1 MSWQKKT
8 AACKCKLKWLDH
20 LNSSWVTE
28 DCESITYSDD
38 LNALYERLLDNKELI
53 LFPPQAINIGGP
65 ALADFDTESLTADEQ
80 EHLLDSLH
88 ASQLFLASVV
98 YNNTPFSL
106 KLKKRQ
112 LVLQRIYHAISQK
125 FHTRQDVS
133 QKALVLQATNST
145 PGRERT
151 SLSTVS
157 GNDAL
162 VELGVKTGL
171 SLIFALFRQNWA
183 LARQVGQLSLTNEVL
198 QTAITTVASLPPLS
212 LANENRLTS
221 LSTDT
226 LNQVTQFLR
235 FAASPTSGSDATG
248 QQLAAELM
256 LALTAQRGLL
266 HFMLEW
272 VDLAL
277 HVSAAAR
284 GEEKRSGAQE
294 GQLGRISHQFF
305 HKVLS
310 DMAKSAGGPWNQ
322 PFDQHYTDGEDSVSM
337 HEAAILLLEELQ
349 RLAEDYTNRCIG
361 PDTNSNHPSSSSSST
376 STSGMGTGGG
386 GTSTA
391 RPSVIMS
398 MSSSARSGGG
408 REECEVYV
416 WGSNNS
422 HQLAEGSQEK
432 ILTPK
437 LTSSFGYIQ
446 QIEAGQFCTF
456 LIHNDSSVSAC
467 GKGSY
472 GRLGLGDSN
481 NQPFPMK
488 LVFEPKHGIK
498 KISSSKG
505 SDGHTLALSV
515 DGEVFSW
522 GDGDYGKLGHGS
534 NSTVKTPKLITGPFL
549 GKKIK
554 CISAGYRH
562 SAAVTEEGELY
573 TWGEGDYG
581 RLGHGDKSSCSTP
594 RLVKDIGEVG
604 QVACGSVHTVAVSQD
619 GKTVWSF
626 GSGDNGKLGHG
637 DMNRCNKPRVIEALA
652 GMHIRKVACSGQS
665 SLALTSTGQ
674 VYAWGSGSCLGCG
687 QSFVTEFTALR
698 PRLIDDLQNIR
709 IVDISCGDS
718 HCLALSHDN
727 EVYAWGNNAMGQC
740 GQGHS
745 QSPIPRPRKVV
756 GLEGVPVQ
764 QISAGT
770 SHSVAW
776 TAMPSDRHVI
786 AWHRPFCV
794 DLQEPTFASLCS
806 FLERY
811 CDGFDAVDP
820 PPPFTSSQQHHHFVL
835 LCLRLLSSHM
845 ALTLACGLGSEVLG
859 NQTQPLRN
867 LLFRLIDTSMP
878 DTIQQAVSSTLSIG
892 ACLLLPPLRERMEL
906 LHSLLPQGPGSWDS
920 LTRGQR
926 MQLGIVLTSLQ
937 DNQHVAT
944 VLGLTAPGIN
954 SGGGCGSEGDCE
966 DPHTGQEPSI
976 TLTLEMAERLMKTIL
991 SNLAAHTER
1000 ALSELE
1006 KNSDKGTLSSTPA
1019 ESCPPPHLHNLLSSL
1034 QKHLLAYCLN
1044 SKNEQMVQA
1053 VGKHLQRH
1061 LLLLLPVCAE
1071 IVKLATSII
1080 RDSQAGSPDFHSQL
1094 EDLLLQSP
1102 AGEMLMHIMTALV
1115 VVPVPLVVPIL
1126 HEVVALL
1133 PYLDTLC
1140 RALPYTP
1147 RLEMDQLEPGHRVE
1161 DGQAFPWSW
1170 MLDLERTCALLIGL
1184 CIGSMLHGP
1193 PMVPCENQSNAWLSS
1208 VLFSNGLH
1216 LSVKQLEKVTSSVC
1230 ESMEEGYSERRHLDI
1245 DLNVE
1250 GDTCK
1255 LLDLGLGVAS
1265 PFTVRLLN
1273 TMQSYALDQDL
1284 DTCELS
1290 EETMLDTVTRFYLA
1304 ALLKHGDLLTL
1315 AEVESDILSPQMEAV
1330 FHQVYKLRSKL
1341 VSYRQPFSTPTA
1353 QPSPDPHAKPAGLEG
1368 EGLEGETSN
1377 ISGVQSRGEG
1387 LNDSTETI
1395 DLDRDRRDSDDD
1407 DDQEGTL
1414 QGDREELSYAEVARR
1429 FLQRCIFLLLA
1440 VRPPLLEET
1449 MNLLQ
1454 KSEENKDHA
1463 SLDRRMMSPRRRQRR
1478 GSLPDIPAEVQ
1489 NEQVQPLREREG
1501 IATPTSNPWNAQ
1513 QLSPQ
1518 LNSLQ
1523 KVKEMLRRLR
1533 WQQERLH
1540 GRSTT
1545 EGQEPLL
1552 PFGPSS
1558 YSTRPTLPSLGPWAA
1573 ELARFVA
1580 CEQRNGRLDEI
1591 ETLELARAMMVQQ
1604 ERAESR
1610 LYALN
1615 QVVELLSTAQEK
1627 EVRDGESESSVMTS
1641 TTLLNSA
1648 HLQLLAGCFGVGL
1661 TPDLQEIG
1669 PHSQLHHY
1677 QDLIKMA
1684 KSQTQQEIQL
1694 AVHRVYEVL
1703 INSLVQTHRAKTH
1716 PSNTLTQLLLSSI
1729 LALSFKYQPVDI
1741 SLVVS
1746 CQLLTCLHDLCAP
1759 STLMIPRTL
1768 PPVTTCL
1775 QPSNMSAILHVGSLR
1790 LLYIIALSTGIHA
1803 ERLSAGVVQSVMEL
1817 LWQRLQC
1824 LLHTACPA
1832 LVPGKEGRTDV
1843 SFVAVS
1849 AVGDFLVFLRRVCCN
1864 HTVQHRLTDHR
1875 WLKVLFTI
1883 ISGTDEKGHLY
1894 IDNLRVR
1901 LLALQL
1907 LSSVLPACDKDP
1919 DSNADFKREVVEELF
1934 SSLSGIFWK
1943 IPLSTAMVSAQK
1955 KKWAMQREVPATHA
1969 SASSPATP
1977 TSASTTSLAPT
1988 LTSTSLT
1995 TASSRPDRV
2004 SVSMAASTTCAIS
2017 DSCHTHWP
2025 LQLQQTPW
2033 CKQPWRGGRAKDW
2046 DRHGA
2051 TQPSKDK
2058 DQVEVEGVVF
2068 DSDRCVACNVENG
2081 HTVAHGSSGRGYGVA
2096 STPMTSGCYQ
2106 WKFHIVKENRG
2117 NEGTCVGVTRWPV
2130 RDCGHRTTS
2139 DMWLYRAY
2147 SGNLYHDGE
2156 LKHALPR
2163 YTVGD
2168 VITAVLDM
2176 DARTLSFA
2184 KNDQEPQVAFEDIEA
2199 SELFPVVTF
2208 YSSSPGE
2215 KVKITE
2221 MQVKSAPRELLAG
2234 DPMCAPASSAISEAL
2249 VVLIRRLLG
2258 TGAWAPHISAKIC
2271 STLDVAAAWHS
2282 NRSMSVS
2289 VDSQGLGRKNESMS
2303 MDSSAVESVPPTV
2316 SEEDHCE
2323 AKEEESKSGDKEA
2336 SSHIDIQAVAS
2347 KTDLE
2352 EHTAEPQERAPETED
2367 TVKASSREVPRL
2379 SKFGRSSESRDS
2391 EFSQQHTDDL
2401 DWLCTMVW
2409 PCLAVLGGLD
2419 RGLRVGGRCVHRN
2432 SGRTGIILGL
2442 VRPSA
2447 ALAKVQ
2453 WDDGEANTSDT
2464 LMSNLDP
2471 VETLPFNLETV
2482 SGLQAQ
2488 HLHTIMHLA
2497 FLRDSRTRG
2506 DSDPNSK
2513 RSDSSASSRRKKE
2526 AETAKQAEE
2535 TEQLMKEL
2543 DRDISRM
2550 LAEDL
2555 DTYDHNAD
2563 KKDCLHADEAQGKQ
2577 DEGAKSVQ
2585 QEAGGRLSPA
2595 DKGESSGSPRGADSG
2610 VIEVCDEAAMLG
2622 AATAGGSHSPPL
2634 AQASD
2639 QDSSA
2644 VDAEEKDKEMMAA
2657 VVAQSE
2663 PASEPTEEQ
2672 TCRQGE
2678 EEKTESSNGMTESVD
2693 ATSTDSR
2700 SDRKGFSSTDSAVD
2714 KDQEEV
2720 GASERRGMSSDL
2732 SRNREFQ
2739 AIRLAAVQL
2748 VAIKTLSAILS
2759 CGRFRELLLVPRAT
2773 LQSDGSQEKSLLE
2786 DLAAQRD
2793 EDLKSAVR
2801 SIVRQLVNRAT
2812 MPSPFRRVVSLA
2824 ELERSFAVLH
2834 TDIVRTMAEEQLGL
2848 PVTEETVSQSRE
2860 QEEGRANQQGS
2871 SKFCLLGSGRGL
2883 PPLSLGAS
2891 LSRAATAATPPA
2903 TTTTTVDSVAGVP
2916 HGQQQTSILQYMRTS
2931 SSAEDMVSFTRRM
2944 FNALKPRLAPSAGAR
2959 SDGQPLRPPPPPPIR
2974 SRSPSPPP
2982 PPIVTPL
2989 LEMGFQLQH
2998 IQRALSATAIN
3009 GRDVTARAINR
3020 LATWMLEHPEHY
3032 QDNEQQASLTDVLR
3046 EPSVFVAEDLAGQ
3059 AASERLSREMA
3070 IEALSERL
3078 DNLILSEE
3086 SSEEPE
3092 EYDEIPRPS
3101 ISRRPRRL
3109 TRSRHID
3116 IRSFFA
3122 PARERR
3128 ESRAERHREIGEAQ
3142 PLFDPYDDFDL
3153 QEELYGEEGLE
3164 DVLSFDPVADTGD
3177 LMSYIRRRFGPRS
3190 VRCEICAIETTTFNH
3205 HMRMAHPGCGG
3216 SCDGRGYRSTGV
3228 YDNGWFDGACG
3239 TGHPFYLLCQSCREC
3254 YLRENQ
3260 SARSTHS
3267 DAQDSLVMPSFSG
3280 QGGFVERLSA
3290 GPLSAGL
3297 GAPDLLGAAE
3307 MKPDT
3312 DLLLTSEEQLVNTGA
3327 ENYQKL
3333 LPRLGLTDTR
3343 TTPDPVRFSDNDP
3356 LGARLMS
3363 SSGTDT
3369 AQVTATAAGA
3379 MPKSMKSEP
3388 RPKNL
3393 GEQARHLRSTADRL
3407 LALRRTT
3414 TATQILLAR
3423 TLTLQLLGFLADSS
3437 KSCHLSSALEHL
3449 GLADIMQIV
3458 RLMSLC
3464 ASGKMTLASGSDSSH
3479 QCSASTAS
3487 LSTGGITMIR
3497 FGGGSGGGGGGGGSG
3512 SSSSGGGGGGG
3523 GKSSLDEATVHLQ
3536 NLTKAIGA
3544 LVQDNPA
3551 SLKQLVQLCTQ
3562 ELMSAAMGIN
3572 ASSLEDL
3579 GPSRVLTSHLSTS
3592 SSFTVVQAL
3601 VSLLTQGGWHARL
3614 LQAQLSG
3621 EKTDSCSSPVT
3632 PTAPTSPT
3640 TTATSTVAPSTHTH
3654 THPHPHTHSPALSAT
3669 APTTTTTA
3677 TALPAMPAVKGSNCW
3692 HLQLINALS
3701 ACVISARMPSHHRQW
3716 SAQQLARSL
3725 AQSPQPAVLSLL
3737 SGGGGDNQFVQVD
3750 LGGDLGTVSVTTLEG
3765 HQNRVTGCR
3774 WSQKKQFLASSG
3786 HDGTVRVWSLPNK
3799 THAFLQQTCVFHR
3812 GEDMRA
3818 EELDGCHLSNL
3829 CWNSSGRLLAAS
3841 HEFMVNIWAIG
3852 GGGKGH
3858 LDIQQQYVTALAW
3871 PQSRGIEGRLGLN
3884 MDTLLVGR
3892 HDGSLATIDVIDVS
3906 TFRCKELAHCY
3917 RNVPVTQLAWFDED
3931 RKFAVAYH
3939 DGELVLCSRNEFE
3952 EPVRVEAHQTAIT
3965 SLQWDPTGHVLATAA
3980 SGDPRLCV
3988 WSYRGE
3994 GLFCAAELDHP
4005 AAVTSLD
4012 WCVMPGIGE
4021 EKKLM
4026 IAGGCET
4033 GKVCVWTIEQPTSHA
4048 KTFLPKSQ
4056 SMDSQDFED
4065 AHFRE
4070 SKAVKQK
4077 RLHSK
4082 LVVTFTGHI
4091 VSLTCLSFSPNAL
4104 MLTSGCAKGWLNI
4117 WSLQDGCLLQTYTG
4131 TGSVRGLS
4139 WFCDRTI
4146 ASCFSRSKDV
4156 VLVNYSP
4163 DMFFK
4168 NRVMAIARKHLKQ
4181 QGIVGLHQAPCFR
4194 GLLQRLPSMLQDQF
4208 THEKP
4213 SVLLG
4218 DQLLHSQYL
4227 QCLAALAVGF
4237 GLDTALCFSPQPL
4250 HHCQDTGPMCLDR
4263 LVPEWQWLL
4272 SFSTALKS
4280 AAALLQRQPFPPTFR
4295 LLARSSVD
4303 EVQDQAYD
4311 NSRWDLNMDSQ
4322 IMMWAVQRPEDWQ
4335 LGGRGETYVW
4345 GSGRHGQMCEA
4356 GRVSMVPT
4364 KVPSL
4369 SSCQQVICGQN
4380 CTFQVQANGNLL
4392 ACGEGSYG
4400 RLGQGNSDDVHAPTI
4415 ITSLQGFV
4423 ITQVATSTGS
4433 DGHTLALTE
4442 SGEVFSWGD
4451 GDYGKLGHG
4460 NCYRQKRP
4468 KQIEA
4473 LQGEEVI
4480 QVSVGFKHS
4489 AVVTGDGKLYTFGN
4503 GDYGRLGHGS
4513 TANKKVPERVLSL
4526 EHHQIGF
4533 VACGLNH
4540 TVCISTDGSTV
4551 WSFGDGDYGKLGLG
4565 HTTPKSV
4572 PTRIDFLRGKQI
4584 KKIECGTQFTLA
4596 LTRDGRVLS
4605 WGQERLIGQPDMSL
4619 HNHSKPQEIPE
4630 LSAYFIDDISVGPE
4644 HSLALGSGG
4653 EVWGWGHNAD
4663 GQLGLGHMN
4672 SPVKEPTRITTLNG
4686 VIIRQI
4692 SAGRT
4697 HCAAWTSPPP
4707 PVRIPGTPL
4716 PLQLG
4721 TPSGVPPQFA
4731 ALQSC
4736 PLDLVKGRL
4745 AVLHHFSDLVYSSW
4759 RLINLLPKKDN
4770 NGGECG
4776 VPGLIEGQLR
4786 SVLSPRVYTLPMV
4799 RSIGKTMVQG
4809 KNCGPQITVQ
4819 RLSTRGK
4826 KVKPVY
4832 LQIAQQVVQLKAE
4845 DLRLPSRAW
4854 KVKLVGEG
4862 ADDAGG
4868 VFDDTI
4874 TEMCLELESGVVP
4887 LLIPTPNAKNES
4899 GNNRDRFLLNP
4910 ALTGE
4915 DSMALWKFLGIL
4927 FGVAIRTKKPLDLH
4941 LAPSIWKLIAG
4952 MDLKVED
4959 LEEVDH
4965 IYIQSLKGI
4974 KDLDENGINET
4985 NFHEFIPIDSFEG
4998 QSSAGEMVGVVAG
5011 GKNIPLHFHN
5021 RLHYVDTVLNYRL
5034 HEWDKQVSWIREGM
5048 SWIVP
5053 VPLLTL
5059 LTAQS
5064 LEQMVCGT
5072 AEVSIDILRKVVR
5085 YRGMDENHIL
5095 IKWFWTILEDFTN
5108 EERIQFLRFISGR
5121 TRLPSNPADIT
5132 QRFQIMTS
5140 DRGMDSLPT
5149 SQTCFFQLRLPMY
5162 SSVEVMAERLRYAIN
5177 HCRSIDMDNY
5187 MLTRN
5192 AEGPLDSD
5200 VELVE

>member
-1 MSWQKKT
+1 M
-8 AACKCKLKWLDH
+8 
-20 LNSSWVTE
+20 
-28 DCESITYSDD
+28 
-38 LNALYERLLDNKELI
+38 
-53 LFPPQAINIGGP
+53 
-65 ALADFDTESLTADEQ
+65 
-80 EHLLDSLH
+80 
-88 ASQLFLASVV
+88 
-98 YNNTPFSL
+98 
-106 KLKKRQ
+106 
-112 LVLQRIYHAISQK
+112 
-125 FHTRQDVS
+125 
-133 QKALVLQATNST
+133 
-145 PGRERT
+145 
-151 SLSTVS
+151 
-157 GNDAL
+157 
-162 VELGVKTGL
+162 
-171 SLIFALFRQNWA
+171 
-183 LARQVGQLSLTNEVL
+183 
-198 QTAITTVASLPPLS
+198 
-212 LANENRLTS
+212 
-221 LSTDT
+221 
-226 LNQVTQFLR
+226 
-235 FAASPTSGSDATG
+235 
-248 QQLAAELM
+248 
-256 LALTAQRGLL
+256 
-266 HFMLEW
+266 
-272 VDLAL
+272 
-277 HVSAAAR
+277 
-284 GEEKRSGAQE
+284 
-294 GQLGRISHQFF
+294 
-305 HKVLS
+305 
-310 DMAKSAGGPWNQ
+310 
-322 PFDQHYTDGEDSVSM
+322 
-337 HEAAILLLEELQ
+337 
-349 RLAEDYTNRCIG
+349 
-361 PDTNSNHPSSSSSST
+361 
-376 STSGMGTGGG
+376 
-386 GTSTA
+386 
-391 RPSVIMS
+391 
-398 MSSSARSGGG
+398 
-408 REECEVYV
+408 
-416 WGSNNS
+416 
-422 HQLAEGSQEK
+422 
-432 ILTPK
+432 
-437 LTSSFGYIQ
+437 
-446 QIEAGQFCTF
+446 
-456 LIHNDSSVSAC
+456 
-467 GKGSY
+467 
-472 GRLGLGDSN
+472 
-481 NQPFPMK
+481 
-488 LVFEPKHGIK
+488 
-498 KISSSKG
+498 
-505 SDGHTLALSV
+505 
-515 DGEVFSW
+515 
-522 GDGDYGKLGHGS
+522 
-534 NSTVKTPKLITGPFL
+534 
-549 GKKIK
+549 
-554 CISAGYRH
+554 
-562 SAAVTEEGELY
+562 
-573 TWGEGDYG
+573 
-581 RLGHGDKSSCSTP
+581 
-594 RLVKDIGEVG
+594 
-604 QVACGSVHTVAVSQD
+604 
-619 GKTVWSF
+619 
-626 GSGDNGKLGHG
+626 
-637 DMNRCNKPRVIEALA
+637 
-652 GMHIRKVACSGQS
+652 
-665 SLALTSTGQ
+665 
-674 VYAWGSGSCLGCG
+674 
-687 QSFVTEFTALR
+687 
-698 PRLIDDLQNIR
+698 
-709 IVDISCGDS
+709 
-718 HCLALSHDN
+718 
-727 EVYAWGNNAMGQC
+727 
-740 GQGHS
+740 
-745 QSPIPRPRKVV
+745 
-756 GLEGVPVQ
+756 
-764 QISAGT
+764 
-770 SHSVAW
+770 
-776 TAMPSDRHVI
+776 
-786 AWHRPFCV
+786 
-794 DLQEPTFASLCS
+794 
-806 FLERY
+806 
-811 CDGFDAVDP
+811 
-820 PPPFTSSQQHHHFVL
+820 
-835 LCLRLLSSHM
+835 
-845 ALTLACGLGSEVLG
+845 SEVEIHF
-859 NQTQPLRN
+859 T
-867 LLFRLIDTSMP
+867 
-878 DTIQQAVSSTLSIG
+878 
-892 ACLLLPPLRERMEL
+892 
-906 LHSLLPQGPGSWDS
+906 
-920 LTRGQR
+920 
-926 MQLGIVLTSLQ
+926 
-937 DNQHVAT
+937 
-944 VLGLTAPGIN
+944 
-954 SGGGCGSEGDCE
+954 
-966 DPHTGQEPSI
+966 
-976 TLTLEMAERLMKTIL
+976 LMKK
-991 SNLAAHTER
+991 
-1000 ALSELE
+1000 E
-1006 KNSDKGTLSSTPA
+1006 KG
-1019 ESCPPPHLHNLLSSL
+1019 
-1034 QKHLLAYCLN
+1034 
-1044 SKNEQMVQA
+1044 
-1053 VGKHLQRH
+1053 
-1061 LLLLLPVCAE
+1061 
-1071 IVKLATSII
+1071 
-1080 RDSQAGSPDFHSQL
+1080 
-1094 EDLLLQSP
+1094 
-1102 AGEMLMHIMTALV
+1102 
-1115 VVPVPLVVPIL
+1115 
-1126 HEVVALL
+1126 
-1133 PYLDTLC
+1133 
-1140 RALPYTP
+1140 
-1147 RLEMDQLEPGHRVE
+1147 
-1161 DGQAFPWSW
+1161 
-1170 MLDLERTCALLIGL
+1170 
-1184 CIGSMLHGP
+1184 
-1193 PMVPCENQSNAWLSS
+1193 
-1208 VLFSNGLH
+1208 
-1216 LSVKQLEKVTSSVC
+1216 
-1230 ESMEEGYSERRHLDI
+1230 
-1245 DLNVE
+1245 
-1250 GDTCK
+1250 
-1255 LLDLGLGVAS
+1255 
-1265 PFTVRLLN
+1265 
-1273 TMQSYALDQDL
+1273 DL

-1290 EETMLDTVTRFYLA
+1290 EETLLDTVTRFYLA
-1304 ALLKHGDLLTL
+1304 ALLKHGNLLSL
-1315 AEVESDILSPQMEAV
+1315 ALVELDMLSSQMEAV

-1341 VSYRQPFSTPTA
+1341 VSYRQPYSTPMA
-1353 QPSPDPHAKPAGLEG
+1353 QPSPDPHAKSSSLEG
-1368 EGLEGETSN
+1368 DSMEGEAH

-1414 QGDREELSYAEVARR
+1414 QGDREELSYSEVARR

-1440 VRPPLLEET
+1440 VRPPLPEET
-1449 MNLLQ
+1449 MCLLQ

-1463 SLDRRMMSPRRRQRR
+1463 SLDRRTLSPRRRQRR
-1478 GSLPDIPAEVQ
+1478 GSLPDIPVEVQ
-1489 NEQVQPLREREG
+1489 NEQTQPLREREG
-1501 IATPTSNPWNAQ
+1501 MATPTSNPWNAQ

-1540 GRSTT
+1540 GRSSL
-1545 EGQEPLL
+1545 EGQDARPL

-1558 YSTRPTLPSLGPWAA
+1558 YNVRPTIPSLGPWAT
-1573 ELARFVA
+1573 EVARFVA

-1627 EVRDGESESSVMTS
+1627 EVRQEGENFALTS

-1661 TPDLQEIG
+1661 TPDLQDMSH
-1669 PHSQLHHY
+1669 HSQLHHY

-1694 AVHRVYEVL
+1694 VVHRVYEVL
-1703 INSLVQTHRAKTH
+1703 INSLVQTHCSRTH
-1716 PSNTLTQLLLSSI
+1716 PSNTHTQLLLSSI

-1746 CQLLTCLHDLCAP
+1746 CQLLACLHDLCAP
-1759 STLMIPRTL
+1759 STLSIPRTL
-1768 PPVTTCL
+1768 PPVSSCL
-1775 QPSNMSAILHVGSLR
+1775 QPSDMAAILHVGSLR
-1790 LLYIIALSTGIHA
+1790 LLNIIALSTGIHA

-1832 LVPGKEGRTDV
+1832 LAPGREGRTDV

-1864 HTVQHRLTDHR
+1864 HSVQHRLTDHR

-1907 LSSVLPACDKDP
+1907 LSSVLPACDRDP
-1919 DSNADFKREVVEELF
+1919 DSNTDFKREVVEELF
-1934 SSLSGIFWK
+1934 CSLSGAFWK
-1943 IPLSTAMVSAQK
+1943 IPLSSALVSAQRK
-1955 KKWAMQREVPATHA
+1955 KSALQREAPPTHA
-1969 SASSPATP
+1969 STSSPTTTAAATSVTP
-1977 TSASTTSLAPT
+1977 TQTSA
-1988 LTSTSLT
+1988 SLT
-1995 TASSRPDRV
+1995 TASSLRPDRV
-2004 SVSMAASTTCAIS
+2004 SISAAASTTCA
-2017 DSCHTHWP
+2017 
-2025 LQLQQTPW
+2025 L
-2033 CKQPWRGGRAKDW
+2033 RDW
-2046 DRHGA
+2046 DRRGVL
-2051 TQPSKDK
+2051 SGKDK
-2058 DQVEVEGVVF
+2058 DQIEVEGVVF
-2068 DSDRCVACNVENG
+2068 DADRCVACNVENG

-2184 KNDQEPQVAFEDIEA
+2184 KNDQELQVAFEDIEA

-2234 DPMCAPASSAISEAL
+2234 DPMCSPAASAISEAL

-2258 TGAWAPHISAKIC
+2258 SGAWAPHVSAKIC
-2271 STLDVAAAWHS
+2271 STLDLASSWHATK
-2282 NRSMSVS
+2282 SMSVS
-2289 VDSQGLGRKNESMS
+2289 VDSQSLGRKNESVS

-2316 SEEDHCE
+2316 SEEDPSE
-2323 AKEEESKSGDKEA
+2323 VMKEEESKSGEKDGL
-2336 SSHIDIQAVAS
+2336 SQDDIMAMTA

-2352 EHTAEPQERAPETED
+2352 EHAAEAQEKSSEAEEAA
-2367 TVKASSREVPRL
+2367 KASSREPHKL
-2379 SKFGRSSESRDS
+2379 SKFGRSSESKDS
-2391 EFSQQHTDDL
+2391 EFCQQHTDDL
-2401 DWLCTMVW
+2401 DWLCTTVW

-2419 RGLRVGGRCVHRN
+2419 RGLRVGGGCVHRN
-2432 SGRTGIILGL
+2432 TGRTGIVLGL

-2453 WDDGEANTSDT
+2453 WDDGEASTSDT

-2482 SGLQAQ
+2482 SGLQAP

-2497 FLRDSRTRG
+2497 FLRDSRARG

-2513 RSDSSASSRRKKE
+2513 RSDSSASSRKKKE
-2526 AETAKQAEE
+2526 AENAKQAEE

-2550 LAEDL
+2550 LAEDM

-2563 KKDCLHADEAQGKQ
+2563 KKESLHADQAEGKQ
-2577 DEGAKSVQ
+2577 ASRHYCQRGCLFFNCDDGAPNVAQ
-2585 QEAGGRLSPA
+2585 DAGGELFLA
-2595 DKGESSGSPRGADSG
+2595 DNGECSMSSQAAEEGM
-2610 VIEVCDEAAMLG
+2610 IEVCGELAMQG
-2622 AATAGGSHSPPL
+2622 AASSDQPHSPSVHIAPEADTVEVEDREQDTMLSATTL
-2634 AQASD
+2634 ADPASD
-2639 QDSSA
+2639 
-2644 VDAEEKDKEMMAA
+2644 
-2657 VVAQSE
+2657 
-2663 PASEPTEEQ
+2663 PTEEQ
-2672 TCRQGE
+2672 TYKHDEDG
-2678 EEKTESSNGMTESVD
+2678 KMESSNDMTESVD
-2693 ATSTDSR
+2693 AASSA
-2700 SDRKGFSSTDSAVD
+2700 SKPDRKDLTQADSGGD
-2714 KDQEEV
+2714 KDHEETS
-2720 GASERRGMSSDL
+2720 SERRGMSSDL
-2732 SRNREFQ
+2732 SHNREFQ

-2748 VAIKTLSAILS
+2748 VAVKTLSAILS

-2773 LQSDGSQEKSLLE
+2773 LQPDGSQEKSLLE

-2801 SIVRQLVNRAT
+2801 SVVKQLVHRAT
-2812 MPSPFRRVVSLA
+2812 MPSPFRRVVSRA

-2834 TDIVRTMAEEQLGL
+2834 TDIIRTMAEEQLGL
-2848 PVTEETVSQSRE
+2848 PVVEENTTPHHTACPENPSLTRD
-2860 QEEGRANQQGS
+2860 QEEGGRSSQQGG
-2871 SKFCLLGSGRGL
+2871 SKFLLGPGRGL
-2883 PPLSLGAS
+2883 PPLSLGVG
-2891 LSRAATAATPPA
+2891 LGRAATAATPPA
-2903 TTTTTVDSVAGVP
+2903 TTTMVDSVSGVP
-2916 HGQQQTSILQYMRTS
+2916 HSQQQTSILQYMRTS

-2989 LEMGFQLQH
+2989 LEMGFQLHH

-3009 GRDVTARAINR
+3009 GREVTARAINR

-3032 QDNEQQASLTDVLR
+3032 QESQQQASLTDVLR
-3046 EPSVFVAEDLAGQ
+3046 EPSVFMAEDLTGQ

-3128 ESRAERHREIGEAQ
+3128 ESRVERYREIGEAQ

-3190 VRCEICAIETTTFNH
+3190 VRCEICAIETTNFNH

-3216 SCDGRGYRSTGV
+3216 SCEGRGYRSTGV

-3267 DAQDSLVMPSFSG
+3267 DAQDTLVMPNFSG
-3280 QGGFVERLSA
+3280 QTGFVERLSA
-3290 GPLSAGL
+3290 GPLSSGF

-3312 DLLLTSEEQLVNTGA
+3312 DLLLTTEEQLVNTGA
-3327 ENYQKL
+3327 DNYQKL
-3333 LPRLGLTDTR
+3333 LPRLGLSETR
-3343 TTPDPVRFSDNDP
+3343 TTPDPVRFVDSDP

-3363 SSGTDT
+3363 SSGSDMS
-3369 AQVTATAAGA
+3369 QVPVTTGA
-3379 MPKSMKSEP
+3379 MPKNLKTEP

-3464 ASGKMTLASGSDSSH
+3464 ASGKMTLTSGHDPSH
-3479 QCSASTAS
+3479 LCSASAP
-3487 LSTGGITMIR
+3487 STSAGGITLMR
-3497 FGGGSGGGGGGGGSG
+3497 GGGGGGGGSG
-3512 SSSSGGGGGGG
+3512 SGGGGGG
-3523 GKSSLDEATVHLQ
+3523 GKASVDEATIHLQ

-3562 ELMSAAMGIN
+3562 ELISAAMGQN
-3572 ASSLEDL
+3572 TSSLED
-3579 GPSRVLTSHLSTS
+3579 GGGSRLLSAHLATS

-3621 EKTDSCSSPVT
+3621 EKSDTCGSPVT
-3632 PTAPTSPT
+3632 TTAPTSPT
-3640 TTATSTVAPSTHTH
+3640 TATIAPTMGASAHIPSPTSTT
-3654 THPHPHTHSPALSAT
+3654 PASGSS
-3669 APTTTTTA
+3669 
-3677 TALPAMPAVKGSNCW
+3677 AMPPVKGGNCW

-3701 ACVISARMPSHHRQW
+3701 ACMISARMPSHHRQW

-3725 AQSPQPAVLSLL
+3725 AQSPQPTVFSLL
-3737 SGGGGDNQFVQVD
+3737 SGGGDNQVD
-3750 LGGDLGTVSVTTLEG
+3750 LGGDLGTASVATLEG
-3765 HQNRVTGCR
+3765 HQNRVSGCR

-3812 GEDMRA
+3812 GEEMRV
-3818 EELDGCHLSNL
+3818 EELDGCHLTNL
-3829 CWNSSGRLLAAS
+3829 CWNSNGRLLAAS
-3841 HEFMVNIWAIG
+3841 HEFMINIWAI

-3858 LDIQQQYVTALAW
+3858 LDIQQQYVTALTW

-3884 MDTLLVGR
+3884 MDTLLIGR
-3892 HDGSLATIDVIDVS
+3892 HDGSLATIDVMDSS

-3917 RNVPVTQLAWFDED
+3917 RNVSVTHLAWFDED

-3939 DGELVLCSRNEFE
+3939 DGELMLCSRNEYE
-3952 EPVRVEAHQTAIT
+3952 EPVRVEAHQTAVT
-3965 SLQWDPTGHVLATAA
+3965 SLQWDPTGQVLATAA
-3980 SGDPRLCV
+3980 SGDPRVCV
-3988 WSYRGE
+3988 WSNRGE
-3994 GLFCAAELDHP
+3994 GLFCAADLAHP
-4005 AAVTSLD
+4005 SPITTLE
-4012 WCVMPGIGE
+4012 WCAMPGIGE
-4021 EKKLM
+4021 DKKLM
-4026 IAGGCET
+4026 IAGGCEN
-4033 GKVCVWTIEQPTSHA
+4033 GKVCVWTIEQPASHTKA
-4048 KTFLPKSQ
+4048 FLPKSQ

-4070 SKAVKQK
+4070 SSKAVKQK

-4082 LVVTFTGHI
+4082 LMVTMTGHI
-4091 VSLTCLSFSPNAL
+4091 VSLTCLSFSPNGL

-4117 WSLQDGCLLQTYTG
+4117 WSLQDGCLLQTHTG

-4139 WFCDRTI
+4139 WFIDRTI
-4146 ASCFSRSKDV
+4146 ATCFSRSKDV
-4156 VLVNYSP
+4156 NLVNYSP
-4163 DMFFK
+4163 DMFYK

-4194 GLLQRLPSMLQDQF
+4194 GLLQRLPTMLQDQF
-4208 THEKP
+4208 LHEKP

-4250 HHCQDTGPMCLDR
+4250 HHCHDTGPMCVDR
-4263 LVPEWQWLL
+4263 LVSEWQWLL
-4272 SFSTALKS
+4272 SFSTALQS
-4280 AAALLQRQPFPPTFR
+4280 AAALLQRRPFPATFR

-4303 EVQDQAYD
+4303 EVLDHAYD
-4311 NSRWDLNMDSQ
+4311 NSSWDLNMDSQ
-4322 IMMWAVQRPEDWQ
+4322 IMLWAVQRPEDWQ
-4335 LGGRGETYVW
+4335 VGGRGETYVW

-4356 GRVSMVPT
+4356 GRVTMVPA

-4380 CTFQVQANGNLL
+4380 CTFLIQANGSLL

-4423 ITQVATSTGS
+4423 ITRVATSTGS

-4473 LQGEEVI
+4473 LQGEEIV
-4480 QVSVGFKHS
+4480 QVAVGFKHS
-4489 AVVTGDGKLYTFGN
+4489 AVVTADGKLYTFGN

-4513 TANKKVPERVLSL
+4513 TANKKVPERALSL

-4533 VACGLNH
+4533 VSCGLNH
-4540 TVCISTDGSTV
+4540 TVCVSTDGSTV

-4605 WGQERLIGQPDMSL
+4605 WGQERLIGQPDMNL
-4619 HNHSKPQEIPE
+4619 HSHSKPQEIPE
-4630 LSAYFIDDISVGPE
+4630 LSAFFMDDISVGPE
-4644 HSLALGSGG
+4644 HSMALGSGG

-4672 SPVKEPTRITTLNG
+4672 SPVKEPTRITALTG
-4686 VIIRQI
+4686 VVIRQI

-4697 HCAAWTSPPP
+4697 HCAAWTAPPP

-4721 TPSGVPPQFA
+4721 MPSCVPPQFSM
-4731 ALQSC
+4731 LQNC
-4736 PLDLVKGRL
+4736 PLDHIKGRL

-4759 RLINLLPKKDN
+4759 RLINLLPKKDRSV
-4770 NGGECG
+4770 GECG
-4776 VPGLIEGQLR
+4776 IPGLIEGQLR
-4786 SVLSPRVYTLPMV
+4786 NVLSPRVYTLPMV

-4826 KVKPVY
+4826 KVKAVF

-4874 TEMCLELESGVVP
+4874 TEMCQELESGVVP
-4887 LLIPTPNAKNES
+4887 LLVPTPNSKNES

-4915 DSMALWKFLGIL
+4915 ENVGLWKFLGIL

-4941 LAPSIWKLIAG
+4941 LAPCIWKLIAG
-4952 MDLKVED
+4952 MDLKVDD

-4985 NFHEFIPIDSFEG
+4985 NFHEFIPIDCFEG
-4998 QSSAGEMVGVVAG
+4998 QSSSGEMVGVVAG

-5034 HEWDKQVSWIREGM
+5034 HEWEKQVCWIREGM

-5162 SSVEVMAERLRYAIN
+5162 SSVEVMADRLRYAIN

-5200 VELVE
+5200 VDLVD

>member
-1 MSWQKKT
+1 MSWQKKI
-8 AACKCKLKWLDH
+8 AGCKCKLKWLDH

-28 DCESITYSDD
+28 DCESITYAHD
-38 LNALYERLLDNKELI
+38 LNTLYYRILDNKELV

-65 ALADFDTESLTADEQ
+65 ALADFDTDSVTADEQ

-88 ASQLFLASVV
+88 LSQLHLASIV

-112 LVLQRIYHAISQK
+112 LVLQRIYHAVSHK
-125 FHTRQDVS
+125 FHTRQDLS
-133 QKALVLQATNST
+133 QEAVIMPALNSAH
-145 PGRERT
+145 GRERT
-151 SLSTVS
+151 GASFAC

-171 SLIFALFRQNWA
+171 SLLFALFRQNWT
-183 LARQVGQLSLTNEVL
+183 LARQVGQLSFTNEVL
-198 QTAITTVASLPPLS
+198 QTAIMTISSLPPLS
-212 LANENRLTS
+212 LANEHRLTS
-221 LSTDT
+221 LGTDV

-235 FAASPTSGSDATG
+235 SAASPTSGSDATG

-256 LALTAQRGLL
+256 LSLTAQRGLL

-277 HVSAAAR
+277 QVAAVAR
-284 GEEKRSGAQE
+284 REEKRSGSPE
-294 GQLGRISHQFF
+294 GQLGRIGHDFF
-305 HKVLS
+305 RKILLE
-310 DMAKSAGGPWNQ
+310 MAKSATGSQSQGWVNP
-322 PFDQHYTDGEDSVSM
+322 GAGAEDSIPM
-337 HEAAILLLEELQ
+337 HEAAVLLIEELQ
-349 RLAEDYTNRCIG
+349 QLAEDYTNRCIG

-376 STSGMGTGGG
+376 STSGEGGRGGG
-386 GTSTA
+386 GGIITTA

-398 MSSSARSGGG
+398 ISGSGRSGIG
-408 REECEVYV
+408 RDDCEVYV

-432 ILTPK
+432 ILSPK
-437 LTSSFGYIQ
+437 LTSSFGSVQ

-456 LIHNDSSVSAC
+456 LIHNDLTVSAC

-488 LVFEPKHGIK
+488 LVFDPKHGIK

-515 DGEVFSW
+515 EGEVFSW

-534 NSTVKTPKLITGPFL
+534 NSTVKTPKQILGPL
-549 GKKIK
+549 VGKKIK

-562 SAAVTEEGELY
+562 SSAVTEEGELY

-581 RLGHGDKSSCSTP
+581 RLGHGDKTSCSTP

-604 QVACGSVHTVAVSQD
+604 QVACGSVHTVALSQD

-637 DMNRCNKPRVIEALA
+637 DMNRYNKPRVIEAFS

-687 QSFVTEFTALR
+687 QSGVAEFTALR
-698 PRLIDDLQNIR
+698 PRLVEDLQNIR

-770 SHSVAW
+770 SHSVTW

-786 AWHRPFCV
+786 AWQRPFCV
-794 DLQEPTFASLCS
+794 DLQEATFATLCS

-811 CDGFDAVDP
+811 CDGFDAPEP
-820 PPPFTSSQQHHHFVL
+820 PPPFTSREQHHHFVMV
-835 LCLRLLSSHM
+835 CLRLLSSHL

-859 NQTQPLRN
+859 KQTQPLRN

-878 DTIQQAVSSTLSIG
+878 DCIQQAVSSTLSIG

-906 LHSLLPQGPGSWDS
+906 LHSLLPQGPGSWET

-937 DNQHVAT
+937 DNQHVAA
-944 VLGLTAPGIN
+944 VLGLTASGLSGADNNTNEEGTGDN
-954 SGGGCGSEGDCE
+954 SQPE
-966 DPHTGQEPSI
+966 QEPSV
-976 TLTLEMAERLMKTIL
+976 TLTLQMAERLMKTIL
-991 SNLAAHTER
+991 RNLAAHTER
-1000 ALSELE
+1000 VLSELE
-1006 KNSDKGTLSSTPA
+1006 KNADKGTLLSTPA

-1044 SKNEQMVQA
+1044 SKNEPMVQTVA
-1053 VGKHLQRH
+1053 KHLQQH

-1080 RDSQAGSPDFHSQL
+1080 NNQASSPDFHSQL

-1102 AGEMLMHIMTALV
+1102 AGEMLTHIMTALV
-1115 VVPVPLVVPIL
+1115 VVPVPLVVPVL

-1133 PYLDTLC
+1133 PCLDTLC
-1140 RALPYTP
+1140 RALPYTL
-1147 RLEMDQLEPGHRVE
+1147 RLEMAQLEPSDRGE
-1161 DGQAFPWSW
+1161 DPQMLPWAW
-1170 MLDLERTCALLIGL
+1170 MMDLERTCGLLIGL

-1193 PMVPCENQSNAWLSS
+1193 PMMPCETHSFSWLSS

-1216 LSVKQLEKVTSSVC
+1216 LSVKQLEKATSSVC

-1245 DLNVE
+1245 DLSVE
-1250 GDTCK
+1250 GAISK
-1255 LLDLGLGVAS
+1255 LLDLGLGVPS
-1265 PFTVRLLN
+1265 PFTTRSLN
-1273 TMQSYALDQDL
+1273 MMQGYALDQDL

-1304 ALLKHGDLLTL
+1304 ALLKHGNLLSA
-1315 AEVESDILSPQMEAV
+1315 AEVDSDMPSPHMEAV

-1341 VSYRQPFSTPTA
+1341 VSYRQPHSTPTA
-1353 QPSPDPHAKPAGLEG
+1353 QPSPDAHTKHSMMEG
-1368 EGLEGETSN
+1368 EGFEEATLSD
-1377 ISGVQSRGEG
+1377 VQPRGEG

-1395 DLDRDRRDSDDD
+1395 DLDRDHRDSDDD
-1407 DDQEGTL
+1407 DDLEGTL

-1440 VRPPLLEET
+1440 VRPPLSEET
-1449 MNLLQ
+1449 VSLLQ

-1463 SLDRRMMSPRRRQRR
+1463 SLDRRLLSPRRRQRR
-1478 GSLPDIPAEVQ
+1478 GSLTDIPGEVQ
-1489 NEQVQPLREREG
+1489 SEQTQPLREREG
-1501 IATPTSNPWNAQ
+1501 VATPTSNPWTVQ
-1513 QLSPQ
+1513 QLSPH

-1540 GRSTT
+1540 GRS
-1545 EGQEPLL
+1545 ESESQDPSSA
-1552 PFGPSS
+1552 FGPDS
-1558 YSTRPTLPSLGPWAA
+1558 YNVRPTLPSLGPWAA
-1573 ELARFVA
+1573 EVARFVA
-1580 CEQRNGRLDEI
+1580 CEQRGGKLDEI
-1591 ETLELARAMMVQQ
+1591 DTLELARAMMVQQ

-1627 EVRDGESESSVMTS
+1627 GDREGEESLDSALTS

-1648 HLQLLAGCFGVGL
+1648 HLQLVSGCFGVGL

-1703 INSLVQTHRAKTH
+1703 INSLVSTHRSTAQAT
-1716 PSNTLTQLLLSSI
+1716 NTKTQLLLSSI

-1746 CQLLTCLHDLCAP
+1746 CQLPASLLVLCAP
-1759 STLMIPRTL
+1759 TTAMVHRTL
-1768 PPVTTCL
+1768 PPVTSCL
-1775 QPSNMSAILHVGSLR
+1775 QPEDMSAILHVASLR
-1790 LLYIIALSTGIHA
+1790 LLHIIALSTGIHA
-1803 ERLSAGVVQSVMEL
+1803 ERLSTGVVQAVIEL
-1817 LWQRLQC
+1817 LWQRLQS
-1824 LLHTACPA
+1824 LLHTACPG
-1832 LVPGKEGRTDV
+1832 LIPGEDGKAEV
-1843 SFVAVS
+1843 SFVAVA

-1864 HTVQHRLTDHR
+1864 PSVQHRLTEHR
-1875 WLKVLFTI
+1875 WLKILLTI
-1883 ISGTDEKGHLY
+1883 ISGTNEKGQLY
-1894 IDNLRVR
+1894 VDNLRVR

-1934 SSLSGIFWK
+1934 SSLSAVFWK
-1943 IPLSTAMVSAQK
+1943 IPLSSAKATAQK
-1955 KKWAMQREVPATHA
+1955 KQMAMQKDVSTH
-1969 SASSPATP
+1969 STSSSPTTP
-1977 TSASTTSLAPT
+1977 TGS
-1988 LTSTSLT
+1988 
-1995 TASSRPDRV
+1995 TASGVPFTQT
-2004 SVSMAASTTCAIS
+2004 SVSMTAATSRLDRITIPTAASTTCAIR
-2017 DSCHTHWP
+2017 DWE
-2025 LQLQQTPW
+2025 
-2033 CKQPWRGGRAKDW
+2033 KRGGGIANAGRDG
-2046 DRHGA
+2046 DRM
-2051 TQPSKDK
+2051 
-2058 DQVEVEGVVF
+2058 EMEGVVF
-2068 DSDRCVACNVENG
+2068 DPDRCVSCNVENG
-2081 HTVAHGSSGRGYGVA
+2081 HTVAHGAGGTGGRGYGLA
-2096 STPMTSGCYQ
+2096 STPMTRGCYQ
-2106 WKFHIVKENRG
+2106 WKFNIVKENRG
-2117 NEGTCVGVTRWPV
+2117 NEGTCVGVARWPV

-2156 LKHALPR
+2156 LKHALSR
-2163 YTVGD
+2163 YTMGD
-2168 VITAVLDM
+2168 VITAILDM
-2176 DARTLSFA
+2176 DARTLSFG

-2199 SELFPVVTF
+2199 SELYPVVTF

-2215 KVKITE
+2215 KVRISD
-2221 MQVKSAPRELLAG
+2221 MQVKSTPRELLAG
-2234 DPMCAPASSAISEAL
+2234 DPMCAPSASAVSEAL
-2249 VVLIRRLLG
+2249 VILIRRLLG
-2258 TGAWAPHISAKIC
+2258 YTAWAPHISAKVCAILDLA
-2271 STLDVAAAWHS
+2271 STWHS
-2282 NRSMSVS
+2282 AKSMSAS
-2289 VDSQGLGRKNESMS
+2289 VDGQGAPRSKSEEHPL
-2303 MDSSAVESVPPTV
+2303 DSSVTESVTSKE
-2316 SEEDHCE
+2316 SEAESDETKEDEKNQTH
-2323 AKEEESKSGDKEA
+2323 KQSA
-2336 SSHIDIQAVAS
+2336 SSTEIENIDSAAKAEI
-2347 KTDLE
+2347 E
-2352 EHTAEPQERAPETED
+2352 ETLTKPQEKPAETDPLKVGSDAP
-2367 TVKASSREVPRL
+2367 KL
-2379 SKFGRSSESRDS
+2379 IKFSKSSESRDS
-2391 EFSQQHTDDL
+2391 EFTQQHSGDL
-2401 DWLCTMVW
+2401 DWLCSEVW

-2419 RGLRVGGRCVHRN
+2419 RGLRVGGRCVHRTT
-2432 SGRTGIILGL
+2432 GRTGIILGL

-2464 LMSNLDP
+2464 LMSNLEP
-2471 VETLPFNLETV
+2471 IETSSLNLETV

-2488 HLHTIMHLA
+2488 HLHTIMHIA
-2497 FLRDSRTRG
+2497 FLRDTWRSRG
-2506 DSDPNSK
+2506 DSDPH
-2513 RSDSSASSRRKKE
+2513 RRRDSSGSGRRKREE
-2526 AETAKQAEE
+2526 ASTAKQMEE
-2535 TEQLMKEL
+2535 RLMKEL

-2550 LAEDL
+2550 LNDDL
-2555 DTYDHNAD
+2555 DSYDHNAD
-2563 KKDCLHADEAQGKQ
+2563 KKEYLGEETEHKQ
-2577 DEGAKSVQ
+2577 DGELKPDPDSS
-2585 QEAGGRLSPA
+2585 AGGPQTVQEGECSHSPMS
-2595 DKGESSGSPRGADSG
+2595 KQNSPMQGL
-2610 VIEVCDEAAMLG
+2610 IEVCEELDSEEFQG
-2622 AATAGGSHSPPL
+2622 AAEAGQCEVSVLP
-2634 AQASD
+2634 QASNVEVGKAD
-2639 QDSSA
+2639 ARDRDADISASAPGLCGSSDVPPQSSLSVEDAAGASSTGEPEARDAASSA
-2644 VDAEEKDKEMMAA
+2644 SKPESKPGPENEGSRDKEP
-2657 VVAQSE
+2657 E
-2663 PASEPTEEQ
+2663 
-2672 TCRQGE
+2672 G
-2678 EEKTESSNGMTESVD
+2678 
-2693 ATSTDSR
+2693 TSTDH
-2700 SDRKGFSSTDSAVD
+2700 KA
-2714 KDQEEV
+2714 
-2720 GASERRGMSSDL
+2720 DL
-2732 SRNREFQ
+2732 SQNREFQ
-2739 AIRLAAVQL
+2739 AVKLAAVQL
-2748 VAIKTLSAILS
+2748 LAVKTLSAIIS

-2773 LQSDGSQEKSLLE
+2773 LQPEGSQEKSLLE
-2786 DLAAQRD
+2786 DLAAQKD

-2801 SIVRQLVNRAT
+2801 SVVRQLVQRAT
-2812 MPSPFRRVVSLA
+2812 MPSPFRRVVSLG
-2824 ELERSFAVLH
+2824 ELERSFTVLH
-2834 TDIVRTMAEEQLGL
+2834 ADIVRTMVEEQLGL
-2848 PVTEETVSQSRE
+2848 PVAEDTPNQTKE
-2860 QEEGRANQQGS
+2860 QDEGRSSQQSGNKYS
-2871 SKFCLLGSGRGL
+2871 LLVGNRRL
-2883 PPLSLGAS
+2883 PPLSLEAS
-2891 LSRAATAATPPA
+2891 FSRGATAATPPA
-2903 TTTTTVDSVAGVP
+2903 NTTTTDSVAGVP
-2916 HGQQQTSILQYMRTS
+2916 SSQQQTSILQYMRTS

-3009 GRDVTARAINR
+3009 GRDVTARSINR
-3020 LATWMLEHPEHY
+3020 LATWMIEHPELH
-3032 QDNEQQASLTDVLR
+3032 QDNDQQPPSLTDILR
-3046 EPSVFVAEDLAGQ
+3046 EPISLAEDLAGQ
-3059 AASERLSREMA
+3059 AASESREMA

-3128 ESRAERHREIGEAQ
+3128 ESRAERHREVGEAQ

-3164 DVLSFDPVADTGD
+3164 DVLTLDPVTDTGD

-3190 VRCEICAIETTTFNH
+3190 VRCEICSIESTNFNH
-3205 HMRMAHPGCGG
+3205 HMRLAHPGCGG
-3216 SCDGRGYRSTGV
+3216 SCEGRGYRSTGV

-3267 DAQDSLVMPSFSG
+3267 DAQDSMATPPFSG
-3280 QGGFVERLSA
+3280 QSSFSERAAA
-3290 GPLSAGL
+3290 GPLSGGI

-3307 MKPDT
+3307 VKPDT
-3312 DLLLTSEEQLVNTGA
+3312 DLFFMTEEQLSSTGA
-3327 ENYQKL
+3327 DNYHKL
-3333 LPRLGLTDTR
+3333 LPRLGLSDTR
-3343 TTPDPVRFSDNDP
+3343 TTPDPVRFSDSDP

-3363 SSGTDT
+3363 GSVTDV
-3369 AQVTATAAGA
+3369 AQVPTNTGA
-3379 MPKSMKSEP
+3379 MPKNIKVEP

-3423 TLTLQLLGFLADSS
+3423 TLTLQVLGFLADSS
-3437 KSCHLSSALEHL
+3437 GSCHLSLALEHL

-3464 ASGKMTLASGSDSSH
+3464 ASGKMTPSSH
-3479 QCSASTAS
+3479 TATDASRPAAANAAS
-3487 LSTGGITMIR
+3487 VNLRPCGGPTGGV
-3497 FGGGSGGGGGGGGSG
+3497 GGSG
-3512 SSSSGGGGGGG
+3512 SAGGVGGMKPG
-3523 GKSSLDEATVHLQ
+3523 SHEASVHLQ

-3544 LVQDNPA
+3544 LVQDNPG

-3562 ELMSAAMGIN
+3562 ELMSAAMGLN
-3572 ASSLEDL
+3572 TSSLEDL
-3579 GPSRVLTSHLSTS
+3579 SSLRTLSAQTPTS

-3621 EKTDSCSSPVT
+3621 EKSDVGSSPQAPLT
-3632 PTAPTSPT
+3632 PTSPT
-3640 TTATSTVAPSTHTH
+3640 TASGGATASAPATTPTSTLTTPSAPSQ
-3654 THPHPHTHSPALSAT
+3654 AR
-3669 APTTTTTA
+3669 
-3677 TALPAMPAVKGSNCW
+3677 GSNCW

-3701 ACVISARMPSHHRQW
+3701 ACIISARMPSHHRQW

-3725 AQSPQPAVLSLL
+3725 EQSSQPAHRS
-3737 SGGGGDNQFVQVD
+3737 SGSDNQVD
-3750 LGGDLGTVSVTTLEG
+3750 LGGDLGTASVIPLEG
-3765 HQNRVTGCR
+3765 HQNRVSSCR
-3774 WSQKKQFLASSG
+3774 WNQKKQFLASSG
-3786 HDGTVRVWSLPNK
+3786 HDGTVRIWNLPNK
-3799 THAFLQQTCVFHR
+3799 THAFLQQTCIFHR
-3812 GEDMRA
+3812 GEEVRG
-3818 EELDGCHLSNL
+3818 EGHDGYHLSHL
-3829 CWNSSGRLLAAS
+3829 CWNSNGRLLAAS
-3841 HEFMVNIWAIG
+3841 HEDMVNIWAVG
-3852 GGGKGH
+3852 GGGRGH
-3858 LDIQQQYVTALAW
+3858 LDIQQQWVTALTW
-3871 PQSRGIEGRLGLN
+3871 PQSRGIGGHLGLN
-3884 MDTLLVGR
+3884 TDTLLVGR
-3892 HDGSLATIDVIDVS
+3892 HDGSVGTIDVIDSS
-3906 TFRCKELAHCY
+3906 TFRCKELAHCC
-3917 RNVPVTQLAWFDED
+3917 RNVSVTQLAWFDED
-3931 RKFAVAYH
+3931 HKFAVAYS
-3939 DGELVLCSRNEFE
+3939 DGELLLCSRNEFE
-3952 EPVRVEAHQTAIT
+3952 EPLKVEAHQSAIT
-3965 SLQWDPTGHVLATAA
+3965 SLQWDPTGQVLATCA
-3980 SGDPRLCV
+3980 SGDPRICV
-3988 WSYRGE
+3988 WSHRGE
-3994 GLFCAAELDHP
+3994 GLFCAAELVHP
-4005 AAVTSLD
+4005 AALTTVE
-4012 WCVMPGIGE
+4012 WCHMQGVPDE
-4021 EKKLM
+4021 RRLM
-4026 IAGGCET
+4026 IAGGCEN
-4033 GKVCVWTIEQPTSHA
+4033 GKVCVWTLEQPTSHT

-4056 SMDSQDFED
+4056 SMESQDFED
-4065 AHFRE
+4065 SHFRE
-4070 SKAVKQK
+4070 SNKAVKQK
-4077 RLHSK
+4077 RLQSK
-4082 LVVTFTGHI
+4082 LMVTLTGHI
-4091 VSLTCLSFSPNAL
+4091 VSLTSLSFSPNAL

-4117 WSLQDGCLLQTYTG
+4117 WSLQDACLLQTHTG
-4131 TGSVRGLS
+4131 TGSVRGLV

-4146 ASCFSRSKDV
+4146 ATCFSRSKDV
-4156 VLVNYSP
+4156 ILVNFSP
-4163 DMFFK
+4163 DSFHK

-4181 QGIVGLHQAPCFR
+4181 QGIVGLQQAPCFR
-4194 GLLQRLPSMLQDQF
+4194 GLLQRLPTMLHDQF
-4208 THEKP
+4208 IHEKP

-4218 DQLLHSQYL
+4218 EQLLHSQYL

-4237 GLDTALCFSPQPL
+4237 GLDTVLCFSPEPL
-4250 HHCQDTGPMCLDR
+4250 HHCHNTGPLCLEH
-4263 LVPEWQWLL
+4263 LVAEWQWLL
-4272 SFSTALKS
+4272 SYSTVIKS
-4280 AAALLQRQPFPPTFR
+4280 AVALLHRHPFPPAFR
-4295 LLARSSVD
+4295 FLARNSVE
-4303 EVQDQAYD
+4303 EVQGEAYD
-4311 NSRWDLNMDSQ
+4311 NIRWDLTMDCQ
-4322 IMMWAVQRPEDWQ
+4322 IMTWAVQHPEDWQ
-4335 LGGRGETYVW
+4335 VGGRGETFVW

-4356 GRVSMVPT
+4356 GRVAMKPT

-4380 CTFQVQANGNLL
+4380 CTFLIQASGSLM

-4480 QVSVGFKHS
+4480 QVAVGFKHS
-4489 AVVTGDGKLYTFGN
+4489 AVVTADGKLYTFGN

-4513 TANKKVPERVLSL
+4513 TAIKKVPERVLNL
-4526 EHHQIGF
+4526 EHHQIGY

-4540 TVCISTDGSTV
+4540 TICVSSDGSTV
-4551 WSFGDGDYGKLGLG
+4551 WAFGDGDYGKLGLG
-4565 HTTPKSV
+4565 NTTPKSV
-4572 PTRIDFLRGKQI
+4572 PTRIDSLRGRQI

-4605 WGQERLIGQPDMSL
+4605 WGQERLIGQPDQQS
-4619 HNHSKPQEIPE
+4619 HNHLKPQEIPE
-4630 LSAYFIDDISVGPE
+4630 LSAYLIEDINVGPE
-4644 HSLALGSGG
+4644 HCLALGSGG

-4672 SPVKEPTRITTLNG
+4672 SPVKEPTRVLALEG
-4686 VIIRQI
+4686 VNVRQI

-4697 HCAAWTSPPP
+4697 HCAAWTTPPP

-4721 TPSGVPPQFA
+4721 TPTTVPPQFS
-4731 ALQSC
+4731 ALQDP
-4736 PLDLVKGRL
+4736 PLDLVRGRL
-4745 AVLHHFSDLVYSSW
+4745 TVLHHFSDLIYSSW
-4759 RLINLLPKKDN
+4759 RLLNLLPKKDRC
-4770 NGGECG
+4770 GTECG
-4776 VPGLIEGQLR
+4776 IPGLIEGPLR
-4786 SVLSPRVYTLPMV
+4786 NLLSPRVYTLPMV

-4826 KVKPVY
+4826 KCKPVY

-4874 TEMCLELESGVVP
+4874 TEMCQELESGVVP
-4887 LLIPTPNAKNES
+4887 LLTPTPNAKNES

-4910 ALTGE
+4910 GLVGE
-4915 DSMALWKFLGIL
+4915 SNAPLWKFLGIL

-4941 LAPSIWKLIAG
+4941 LAPCIWKLVAG
-4952 MDLKVED
+4952 MELKVED

-4965 IYIQSLKGI
+4965 IYIQSLRGI
-4974 KDLDENGINET
+4974 KDLHENGINET
-4985 NFHEFIPIDSFEG
+4985 NFHEFIPIDCFEG
-4998 QSSAGEMVGVVAG
+4998 QSSAGLMVQVVAG

-5021 RLHYVDTVLNYRL
+5021 RLLYVDTVLNYRL
-5034 HEWDKQVSWIREGM
+5034 HEWDKLISWIREGM
-5048 SWIVP
+5048 SWIIP

-5059 LTAQS
+5059 LTAQT

-5085 YRGMDENHIL
+5085 YRGMDENHVL

-5140 DRGMDSLPT
+5140 DRGLDSLPT

-5162 SSVEVMAERLRYAIN
+5162 SSIEVMAERLRYAIH

-5200 VELVE
+5200 VELMD